1 MAIVSPLL
9 DVTLT
14 TAATEELTAVQDR
27 AVDLLQGRIE
37 AGIEMHHL

>member
-1 MAIVSPLL
+1 MAIVSPLF

-14 TAATEELTAVQDR
+14 AATEKLMAVHDR
-27 AVDLLQGRIE
+27 AVDLLQGRTE